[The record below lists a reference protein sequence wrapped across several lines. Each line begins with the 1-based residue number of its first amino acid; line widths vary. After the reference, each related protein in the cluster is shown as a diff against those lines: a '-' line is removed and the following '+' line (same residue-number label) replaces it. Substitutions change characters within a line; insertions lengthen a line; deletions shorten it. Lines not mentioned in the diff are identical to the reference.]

1 MHRKNPIRMINLMFN
16 EYLLKTQAR
25 IKSIKQSFRLQL
37 DKNEQTQ
44 DLEMYFKKEVI
55 EALAQSAWNR
65 YPDHDYEDIEENIA
79 SYCGLQPE
87 NILLCPGSASIIT
100 TLLNYFAINHKD
112 IHITQPTY
120 SLFDYHCRTYN
131 ISYTPWL
138 LSEDLEYDYEH
149 LPRLKENSVL
159 IITSPNNPVGNC
171 FEESCLRDILTRNP
185 QSLII
190 VDGVYTEF
198 CHYDLTPLVRE
209 YSNLIVLRSFSKAF
223 PVAGLRLGYLCASD
237 SLIPI
242 LRKLFLQFSISE
254 FSLLFARKLLFTKK
268 FMQSSMCRVEELIS
282 EREFLKREITNK
294 FDRSQVQ
301 VFPSDGN
308 FVLIRIHNSRHHEN
322 VLAHLQLD
330 GIKILNTSDFPL
342 LYNTIRVSI
351 GTRNENLQF
360 LTSLRKGINQHDKH
374 KIQSALFTIHSN

>member
-1 MHRKNPIRMINLMFN
+1 MINLMFN

-131 ISYTPWL
+131 ISYTTWL
-138 LSEDLEYDYEH
+138 LSEDPAYDYEH
-149 LPRLKENSVL
+149 MPR
-159 IITSPNNPVGNC
+159 
-171 FEESCLRDILTRNP
+171 
-185 QSLII
+185 
-190 VDGVYTEF
+190 
-198 CHYDLTPLVRE
+198 RE
-209 YSNLIVLRSFSKAF
+209 VN
-223 PVAGLRLGYLCASD
+223 
-237 SLIPI
+237 
-242 LRKLFLQFSISE
+242 
-254 FSLLFARKLLFTKK
+254 
-268 FMQSSMCRVEELIS
+268 
-282 EREFLKREITNK
+282 
-294 FDRSQVQ
+294 
-301 VFPSDGN
+301 
-308 FVLIRIHNSRHHEN
+308 
-322 VLAHLQLD
+322 
-330 GIKILNTSDFPL
+330 
-342 LYNTIRVSI
+342 
-351 GTRNENLQF
+351 
-360 LTSLRKGINQHDKH
+360 
-374 KIQSALFTIHSN
+374 